1 MLLAKYFSLNFLF
14 PEMEVT
20 REDSDDDNWQEKEN
34 SRTVSVKFSDD
45 YDAEKE
51 DGNKE
56 VRCLLF
62 SKEFH

>member
-1 MLLAKYFSLNFLF
+1 
-14 PEMEVT
+14 MEVT
-20 REDSDDDNWQEKEN
+20 RDESDDENWQEKEN

-56 VRCLLF
+56 VKNLKRISLKINNVFFCL
-62 SKEFH
+62 